1 MRMVA
6 IDVMGG
12 VHRRMP
18 TRLRPSRVAV
28 VTAEADAD
36 ADVDLDVDVSAEQD
50 AAVKPPAISD
60 VAADTAGISDERA
73 LVDAVRAGN
82 GDAFDELA
90 GRHMRRAF
98 AVAYRILGQRQDAE
112 DIVQDGLL
120 AALMKID
127 TFDSD
132 RPFGPWLLRIIAN
145 RAINAR
151 KARTLRRTEPLP
163 EGAPSRGD
171 SPFDATR
178 RSEMRGELQRALAGL
193 PEQQRWI
200 VELFEIEGFS
210 GPEIAAML
218 EIADGTVRWHLH
230 QARQAL
236 RTTLEPFAVRT
247 P

>member
-6 IDVMGG
+6 ID
-12 VHRRMP
+12 
-18 TRLRPSRVAV
+18 
-28 VTAEADAD
+28 EADA
-36 ADVDLDVDVSAEQD
+36 SAEQV
-50 AAVKPPAISD
+50 ATVKPPATSD
-60 VAADTAGISDERA
+60 AAAQTAGVSDERA

-82 GDAFDELA
+82 GAAFDELA

-112 DIVQDGLL
+112 DVVQDGFL
-120 AALMKID
+120 AALLKID

-151 KARTLRRTEPLP
+151 KARTLRQTEPIP
-163 EGAPSRGD
+163 DGAPSRGD
-171 SPFDATR
+171 SPFETTR
-178 RSEMRGELQRALAGL
+178 RSEMRTELQRALAGL

-210 GPEIAAML
+210 GPEIAATL
-218 EIADGTVRWHLH
+218 EIAEGTVRWHLH
-230 QARQAL
+230 QARQTL
-236 RTTLEPFAVRT
+236 RATLGRFAVRT

>member
-1 MRMVA
+1 MAADVA
-6 IDVMGG
+6 ANVAADV
-12 VHRRMP
+12 
-18 TRLRPSRVAV
+18 A
-28 VTAEADAD
+28 ADAAADAD
-36 ADVDLDVDVSAEQD
+36 AAAPAPAEQD
-50 AAVKPPAISD
+50 AAVKPAATSA
-60 VAADTAGISDERA
+60 VAPDTAGVATDTTAASDERA

-82 GDAFDELA
+82 GAAFDELA

-112 DIVQDGLL
+112 DVVQDGFL

-127 TFDSD
+127 TFDID

-151 KARTLRRTEPLP
+151 KARTLRQTEPIP
-163 EGAPSRGD
+163 HGAPSRGD

-178 RSEMRGELQRALAGL
+178 RSEMRSELQRALAGL

-218 EIADGTVRWHLH
+218 EIAEGTVRWHLH
-230 QARQAL
+230 QARQTL
-236 RTTLEPFAVRT
+236 RATLGRFAVRT